1 MEQRQCTECD
11 HKKICAN
18 RKIMEKIIKALPGM
32 FINADDNTCTD
43 PWHIKKNYDIEI
55 IAKCKHFRPEAYSYA
70 NDE

>member
-1 MEQRQCTECD
+1 
-11 HKKICAN
+11 
-18 RKIMEKIIKALPGM
+18 MEKIIKALPGM